1 MDEIKPDLDRL
12 KNFEKDIEKVA
23 PVKRCPKC
31 FSLSL
36 EYDEANKKIVCQDC
50 GYEEK
55 IGE

>member
-1 MDEIKPDLDRL
+1 MDDIKPNLDRL
-12 KNFEKDIEKVA
+12 KNLEKDIEKVTL
-23 PVKRCPKC
+23 VKRCPKC

-36 EYDEANKKIVCQDC
+36 EYDKTNKKMVCQDC